1 MLSNT
6 PNNQNALAIRNYLV
20 VLGSVMFLG
29 MGLADT
35 YNQPSRVAQQN
46 RLDNYGRFI
55 GVGLVAY
62 SQKVFP
68 VK

>member
-1 MLSNT
+1 MLYNTSNQ
-6 PNNQNALAIRNYLV
+6 QNAIALRNYLL

-46 RLDNYGRFI
+46 RLDNYGRYI
-55 GVGLVAY
+55 SVGLVAY
-62 SQKVFP
+62 SQKVIT